1 MSSLATP
8 WLDLTVACQRHTLKR
23 TTYLTAR
30 PPFDPSRFGVEPID
44 TADARTF
51 VETHHYSG
59 TFPVEIASYGLS
71 ESRPNARAAL
81 VGVAVFSIPVN
92 TPAAL
97 TALLEPGQTV
107 CDLGRFVLN
116 DHVLANAETWFL
128 TRAYRALRKDKMLA
142 DGRTPRFP
150 FSTSYSDP
158 CPRPS
163 FDQIIFPGHV
173 GIVYQAKNACYTG
186 RSRARS
192 LCLTRSGR
200 PFGPGAVKASRRRQR
215 RTPPLKA
222 GIRSPLSRARADRG
236 AVPTNPPSRQSPL
249 CALALEPAP
258 ASQDPRRLSHP
269 PLPQAHRPSSRR
281 RRAPR
286 GYEFGERGGR
296 DESRGM
302 SSEALPRR
310 LLVLACSATKRHD
323 IDRIPGR
330 DRYDGPL
337 WRTLR
342 TTDPDDRLARVAFL
356 SAHFGFREARTEIE
370 DYDARLTRDLAER
383 MIAGGV
389 TTRWPRPR
397 SPRRPDNCGM
407 HPGAEIAQLTRY
419 AKEPMEDV
427 ALVGGHLYLDVMRAL
442 LVGFREMHAIEPDA
456 RVVEING
463 PIGLMRRNLR
473 AWLLGERGQAQ

>member
-81 VGVAVFSIPVN
+81 VGVAVFSILVN

-192 LCLTRSGR
+192 LCLPRSGR

-222 GIRSPLSRARADRG
+222 GESGARYLERALIEGPFRRIRHRGNHRYVLLPSSPRLRRKILG
-236 AVPTNPPSRQSPL
+236 AFPILPYPKRT
-249 CALALEPAP
+249 
-258 ASQDPRRLSHP
+258 D
-269 PLPQAHRPSSRR
+269 PLPDDAELLEGTSS
-281 RRAPR
+281 AN
-286 GYEFGERGGR
+286 
-296 DESRGM
+296 
-302 SSEALPRR
+302 EA
-310 LLVLACSATKRHD
+310 VEM
-323 IDRIPGR
+323 
-330 DRYDGPL
+330 
-337 WRTLR
+337 
-342 TTDPDDRLARVAFL
+342 RVA
-356 SAHFGFREARTEIE
+356 A
-370 DYDARLTRDLAER
+370 
-383 MIAGGV
+383 
-389 TTRWPRPR
+389 
-397 SPRRPDNCGM
+397 
-407 HPGAEIAQLTRY
+407 
-419 AKEPMEDV
+419 
-427 ALVGGHLYLDVMRAL
+427 
-442 LVGFREMHAIEPDA
+442 
-456 RVVEING
+456 
-463 PIGLMRRNLR
+463 
-473 AWLLGERGQAQ
+473 